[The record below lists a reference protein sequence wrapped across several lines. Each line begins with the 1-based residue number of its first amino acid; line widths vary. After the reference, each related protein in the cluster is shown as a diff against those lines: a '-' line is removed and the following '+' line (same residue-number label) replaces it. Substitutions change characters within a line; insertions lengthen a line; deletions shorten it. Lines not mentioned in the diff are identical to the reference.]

1 MLPEH
6 SKMNEVGDTGAMSNE
21 AAPSSGTT
29 ISHPVP
35 LHKRLP
41 EAVRENIAQ
50 WQHIL
55 HHDTGVIIQTL
66 PSSAARSILTVA
78 VNDALSLVDRVDRFD
93 GRTAALLARALFEHW
108 MNICDVL
115 DEPELSDR
123 YERHRFVTAQQI
135 SSNIDWVS
143 LLSPAQRHREERRL
157 KKLGR
162 ITKASFDESLSD
174 YGKQFK
180 KGWAVGSLKD
190 RADKQGASDQ
200 YETYRILS
208 SVVHGTSGGLDGL
221 VHEFGEHRSHLVG
234 ADFGFLP
241 QSYAEGL
248 YSFCKLA
255 ERIDRSVA
263 STEAHDFV
271 AQTALLMKHLSE
283 IYREIEKE
291 KVRIWPTGPS
301 VSILAIAAVYPSGK
315 VNWYLHNAT
324 EGTVVRADPVGETSD
339 LNVVVDAAHQA
350 SLIRPSSDPVLAT
363 VEGAILTA
371 KPGATY
377 GPWEG
382 LKGRDDFDFISR
394 FLPRLDGVEV
404 IDRSS

>member
-1 MLPEH
+1 
-6 SKMNEVGDTGAMSNE
+6 MSNGDS
-21 AAPSSGTT
+21 PRGTT
-29 ISHPVP
+29 ISLPVP
-35 LHKRLP
+35 LHERLSD
-41 EAVRENIAQ
+41 EVRESISQ

-66 PSSAARSILTVA
+66 PTSASRSILTVA
-78 VNDALSLVDRVDRFD
+78 VNDALSLVDHIDRFD
-93 GRTAALLARALFEHW
+93 GRAAALLARALFEHW

-115 DEPELSDR
+115 DKPEQSDR
-123 YERHRFVTAQQI
+123 FERHRFVTAQQI
-135 SSNIDWVS
+135 SANIDWVS
-143 LLSPAQRHREERRL
+143 LLTPAQRDREERRL

-162 ITKASFDESLSD
+162 ITKAPFKASLSD
-174 YGKQFK
+174 YGGQFK
-180 KGWAVGSLKD
+180 RGWAVGSLKD
-190 RADKQGASDQ
+190 RADNQGAGDQ
-200 YETYRILS
+200 YESYRILS
-208 SVVHGTSGGLDGL
+208 SVVHGTSGGLNGL

-255 ERIDRSVA
+255 ERIDQSVA

-271 AQTALLMKHLSE
+271 AHTALLMNHLSE

-291 KVRIWPTGPS
+291 KARIWPTGPS

-324 EGTVVRADPVGETSD
+324 EGTVVRADPVGETPDMSAI
-339 LNVVVDAAHQA
+339 VDAAQQA
-350 SLIRPSSDPVLAT
+350 SLIRPSRDPVLAT

-371 KPGATY
+371 KSGATY

-382 LKGRDDFDFISR
+382 LKGRDDFEFISR
-394 FLPRLDGVEV
+394 FLPRLDGIEV
-404 IDRSS
+404 IEQSS

>member
-1 MLPEH
+1 MLPVRNQ
-6 SKMNEVGDTGAMSNE
+6 MNEVGHTGAMSNE
-21 AAPSSGTT
+21 ADPSRGTT
-29 ISHPVP
+29 TSLPVP

-41 EAVRENIAQ
+41 EAVREYISQ

-66 PSSAARSILTVA
+66 PSGAARSILTVA
-78 VNDALSLVDRVDRFD
+78 VNDALSLVDHVDCFD

-115 DEPELSDR
+115 DEPEHSDR
-123 YERHRFVTAQQI
+123 FERHRFVTAQQI

-143 LLSPAQRHREERRL
+143 LLTPAQRQREERRL

-162 ITKASFDESLSD
+162 VTKAPFEESMSD

-180 KGWAVGSLKD
+180 NGWAVGSLKD
-190 RADKQGASDQ
+190 RADKQGAGDQ

-208 SVVHGTSGGLDGL
+208 SVVHGTSGGLNGL
-221 VHEFGEHRSHLVG
+221 VHEFGEHRSHVVG
-234 ADFGFLP
+234 ADLGLLS

-248 YSFCKLA
+248 YSFRKLA
-255 ERIDRSVA
+255 ERIFQSVA

-271 AQTALLMKHLSE
+271 AQTALLMDHLSE

-291 KVRIWPTGPS
+291 RARIWPSAPS
-301 VSILAIAAVYPSGK
+301 VSVLAIAAVYASGK

-324 EGTVVRADPVGETSD
+324 EGAVVRADPLGETPD
-339 LNVVVDAAHQA
+339 LSAIVDAAYQA
-350 SLIRPSSDPVLAT
+350 SLIRPSGDPVLAT
-363 VEGAILTA
+363 VEGATLTA

-377 GPWEG
+377 GPWKG

-394 FLPRLDGVEV
+394 FLPQLEGVEV
-404 IDRSS
+404 IERNS